1 MRRSRVPG
9 LRARRVRAPRP
20 HQSWHWPPRPWPGS
34 PMGHK
39 TAAAPTQT
47 GPINSSS
54 IGHHPQEHPSQLLPF
69 ILLLPQTSVR
79 ESRWAAPADIVQTT
93 ALTPAKDTASDNAP
107 QASHPPQSHPM
118 HILLIEDD
126 LDLGRA
132 LQSALKVEGL
142 TSEWLRR
149 TVDAPATVDATTID
163 CVLLDLTL
171 PDGSGFDL
179 LARWRAQGEQ
189 VPIIVITARSAVEDR
204 LAGLD
209 GGADDFVVKP
219 FATAEL
225 LSRIRAVLRR
235 SARQASERWVL
246 GESRGEF
253 QLLLGLAREPGVVVS
268 KSLLSQRL
276 DPLGEPVD
284 FGAIEVHVSNLR
296 RKIGAELIRTVRGVG
311 YLLQP

>member
-1 MRRSRVPG
+1 
-9 LRARRVRAPRP
+9 
-20 HQSWHWPPRPWPGS
+20 
-34 PMGHK
+34 
-39 TAAAPTQT
+39 
-47 GPINSSS
+47 
-54 IGHHPQEHPSQLLPF
+54 
-69 ILLLPQTSVR
+69 
-79 ESRWAAPADIVQTT
+79 
-93 ALTPAKDTASDNAP
+93 
-107 QASHPPQSHPM
+107 M

-149 TVDAPATVDATTID
+149 TVDAPATVDATTVD

-179 LARWRAQGEQ
+179 LARWRNQGGQ

-209 GGADDFVVKP
+209 GGADDFVIKP

-235 SARQASERWVL
+235 SAHQASERWVL
-246 GESRGEF
+246 GELVIEPRRHTAQRGGAVLDLSPREF
-253 QLLLGLAREPGVVVS
+253 QLLLELAREPGVVVS
-268 KSLLSQRL
+268 KSVLSQRL

>member
-1 MRRSRVPG
+1 
-9 LRARRVRAPRP
+9 
-20 HQSWHWPPRPWPGS
+20 
-34 PMGHK
+34 
-39 TAAAPTQT
+39 
-47 GPINSSS
+47 
-54 IGHHPQEHPSQLLPF
+54 
-69 ILLLPQTSVR
+69 
-79 ESRWAAPADIVQTT
+79 
-93 ALTPAKDTASDNAP
+93 
-107 QASHPPQSHPM
+107 M

-149 TVDAPATVDATTID
+149 AVDAPATVDATTID

-179 LARWRAQGEQ
+179 LARWRNQAGQGGQ

-209 GGADDFVVKP
+209 GGADDFVIKP

-225 LSRIRAVLRR
+225 MSRIRAVLRR

-246 GESRGEF
+246 GELVIEPRRHAVQRNGAVLDVSP
-253 QLLLGLAREPGVVVS
+253 REPGVVVS
-268 KSLLSQRL
+268 KSVLSQRL

-284 FGAIEVHVSNLR
+284 FAAIEVHVSNLR

-311 YLLQP
+311 YLLQA

>member
-1 MRRSRVPG
+1 
-9 LRARRVRAPRP
+9 
-20 HQSWHWPPRPWPGS
+20 
-34 PMGHK
+34 
-39 TAAAPTQT
+39 
-47 GPINSSS
+47 
-54 IGHHPQEHPSQLLPF
+54 
-69 ILLLPQTSVR
+69 
-79 ESRWAAPADIVQTT
+79 
-93 ALTPAKDTASDNAP
+93 
-107 QASHPPQSHPM
+107 M

-149 TVDAPATVDATTID
+149 AVDAPATVDATTVD

-179 LARWRAQGEQ
+179 LTRWRGQGEQ

-204 LAGLD
+204 LEGLD
-209 GGADDFVVKP
+209 GGADDFVIKP

-235 SARQASERWVL
+235 SARQASERWVM
-246 GESRGEF
+246 GELVIEPRRHCAQRDGEPLDLSPREF
-253 QLLLGLAREPGVVVS
+253 QLLLELAREPGAVVPKGV
-268 KSLLSQRL
+268 LAQRL
-276 DPLGEPVD
+276 NPLGEPMD

>member
-1 MRRSRVPG
+1 
-9 LRARRVRAPRP
+9 
-20 HQSWHWPPRPWPGS
+20 
-34 PMGHK
+34 
-39 TAAAPTQT
+39 
-47 GPINSSS
+47 
-54 IGHHPQEHPSQLLPF
+54 
-69 ILLLPQTSVR
+69 
-79 ESRWAAPADIVQTT
+79 
-93 ALTPAKDTASDNAP
+93 
-107 QASHPPQSHPM
+107 M

-149 TVDAPATVDATTID
+149 AVDAPATVDATTVD

-171 PDGSGFDL
+171 PDDSGFDL
-179 LARWRAQGEQ
+179 LARWRAPMGDGGQ

-209 GGADDFVVKP
+209 GGADDFVIKP

-225 LSRIRAVLRR
+225 MSRIRAVLRR

-246 GESRGEF
+246 GDLVIEPRRHMAQRGDEALELSPREF
-253 QLLLGLAREPGVVVS
+253 QLLLELARDPGAVVPKGV
-268 KSLLSQRL
+268 LAQRL
-276 DPLGEPVD
+276 DPLGEPLD
-284 FGAIEVHVSNLR
+284 FGALEVHVSNLR

-311 YLLQP
+311 YLLQA

>member
-1 MRRSRVPG
+1 
-9 LRARRVRAPRP
+9 
-20 HQSWHWPPRPWPGS
+20 
-34 PMGHK
+34 
-39 TAAAPTQT
+39 
-47 GPINSSS
+47 
-54 IGHHPQEHPSQLLPF
+54 
-69 ILLLPQTSVR
+69 
-79 ESRWAAPADIVQTT
+79 
-93 ALTPAKDTASDNAP
+93 
-107 QASHPPQSHPM
+107 M

-149 TVDAPATVDATTID
+149 AVDAPATVDANTID

-189 VPIIVITARSAVEDR
+189 VPVIVITARSAVEDR

-209 GGADDFVVKP
+209 GGADDFVIKP

-225 LSRIRAVLRR
+225 MSRIRAVLRR

-246 GESRGEF
+246 GD
-253 QLLLGLAREPGVVVS
+253 LVV
-268 KSLLSQRL
+268 
-276 DPLGEPVD
+276 
-284 FGAIEVHVSNLR
+284 
-296 RKIGAELIRTVRGVG
+296 
-311 YLLQP
+311 

>member
-1 MRRSRVPG
+1 
-9 LRARRVRAPRP
+9 
-20 HQSWHWPPRPWPGS
+20 
-34 PMGHK
+34 
-39 TAAAPTQT
+39 
-47 GPINSSS
+47 
-54 IGHHPQEHPSQLLPF
+54 
-69 ILLLPQTSVR
+69 
-79 ESRWAAPADIVQTT
+79 
-93 ALTPAKDTASDNAP
+93 
-107 QASHPPQSHPM
+107 M

-132 LQSALKVEGL
+132 LQAALKVEGL

-149 TVDAPATVDATTID
+149 AVD

-179 LARWRAQGEQ
+179 LTGWRAQGEQ

-209 GGADDFVVKP
+209 GGADDFVIKP

-225 LSRIRAVLRR
+225 MSRIRAVLRR
-235 SARQASERWVL
+235 SARQASERWAM
-246 GESRGEF
+246 GELVIEPRRHCAQRDGEPLDLSPREF
-253 QLLLGLAREPGVVVS
+253 QLLLELAREPGVVVS
-268 KSLLSQRL
+268 KSVLSQRL

-284 FGAIEVHVSNLR
+284 FGVIEVHVSNLR

>member
-1 MRRSRVPG
+1 
-9 LRARRVRAPRP
+9 
-20 HQSWHWPPRPWPGS
+20 
-34 PMGHK
+34 
-39 TAAAPTQT
+39 
-47 GPINSSS
+47 
-54 IGHHPQEHPSQLLPF
+54 
-69 ILLLPQTSVR
+69 
-79 ESRWAAPADIVQTT
+79 
-93 ALTPAKDTASDNAP
+93 
-107 QASHPPQSHPM
+107 M

-132 LQSALKVEGL
+132 LQAALKVEGL

-149 TVDAPATVDATTID
+149 AVDAPASVEATTVD

-179 LARWRAQGEQ
+179 LTGWRAQGEQ

-209 GGADDFVVKP
+209 GGADDFVIKP

-225 LSRIRAVLRR
+225 MSRIRAVLRR
-235 SARQASERWVL
+235 SARQASERWAM
-246 GESRGEF
+246 GELVIEPRRHCAQRDGEPLDLSPREF
-253 QLLLGLAREPGVVVS
+253 QLLLELAREPGVVVS
-268 KSLLSQRL
+268 KSVLSQRL

-284 FGAIEVHVSNLR
+284 FGVIEVHVSNLR

>member
-1 MRRSRVPG
+1 
-9 LRARRVRAPRP
+9 
-20 HQSWHWPPRPWPGS
+20 
-34 PMGHK
+34 
-39 TAAAPTQT
+39 
-47 GPINSSS
+47 
-54 IGHHPQEHPSQLLPF
+54 
-69 ILLLPQTSVR
+69 
-79 ESRWAAPADIVQTT
+79 
-93 ALTPAKDTASDNAP
+93 
-107 QASHPPQSHPM
+107 M

-132 LQSALKVEGL
+132 LRSALKVEGL

-149 TVDAPATVDATTID
+149 AVDAPATVDATTID

-179 LARWRAQGEQ
+179 LARWRNQAGQGGQ

-209 GGADDFVVKP
+209 GGADDFVIKP

-225 LSRIRAVLRR
+225 MSRIRAVLRR

-246 GESRGEF
+246 GELVIEPRRHAVQRNGAVLDVSPREF
-253 QLLLGLAREPGVVVS
+253 QLLLELAREPGVVVS
-268 KSLLSQRL
+268 KSVLSQRL

-284 FGAIEVHVSNLR
+284 FAAIEVHVSNLR

-311 YLLQP
+311 YLLQA